1 MSVVSEKS
9 MLCYKFNKINLQQ
22 QLNVKNPRFFH
33 SLLPKPNPF
42 SHTKTALSL
51 FFFVEKQ
58 HDKCSRTTIKTPFSS
73 CGPCGCQLR
82 TAGFATAGSTARN
95 CKTRNTTC
103 CCNIIQDAI
112 AEKQQGNITFIL
124 RIREAKSRFNLF

>member
-22 QLNVKNPRFFH
+22 QLNVKIPASSIFFCL
-33 SLLPKPNPF
+33 SLTRF

-58 HDKCSRTTIKTPFSS
+58 HNKCSRTTIKNPFSS

-82 TAGFATAGSTARN
+82 TAGFAAAGSTARN
-95 CKTRNTTC
+95 WKTRNTTC
-103 CCNIIQDAI
+103 CCNIIQGAI
-112 AEKQQGNITFIL
+112 AEKQQGKIAFIL
-124 RIREAKSRFNLF
+124 RIRDAKSRFNLF

>member
-1 MSVVSEKS
+1 

-22 QLNVKNPRFFH
+22 QLNVKIPASSILFCL
-33 SLLPKPNPF
+33 SLTRF

-124 RIREAKSRFNLF
+124 RIREQSHGLTFFSP